1 MVAGNDD
8 ESMGIR
14 QHVSHHRCHQ
24 GPRSSLLHSGGTKP
38 QACTAK
44 QKWPN
49 CRERH
54 GDQHGQDCQ
63 APPWLFKRSK
73 YMNIYGILRESNLS
87 FHPNRKTKAAEPL
100 SKKGEPVEGIQGL
113 SIPNCHGRH
122 AEDIEDHHG
131 VRFLA
136 PAGPV
141 FGQPAVLT
149 NFASWFFY
157 LPTIQRTS
165 LELFFETNGRNNM
178 E

>member
-1 MVAGNDD
+1 MTKAWAFDNMSATTDVTRARVAACCIVVAPNHKPARPSKSGQTAGSAT
-8 ESMGIR
+8 ETSMGKIAR
-14 QHVSHHRCHQ
+14 
-24 GPRSSLLHSGGTKP
+24 LHLGYFA
-38 QACTAK
+38 Q
-44 QKWPN
+44 
-49 CRERH
+49 
-54 GDQHGQDCQ
+54 
-63 APPWLFKRSK
+63 FKRSK
-73 YMNIYGILRESNLS
+73 YMKIYGILRESNLS